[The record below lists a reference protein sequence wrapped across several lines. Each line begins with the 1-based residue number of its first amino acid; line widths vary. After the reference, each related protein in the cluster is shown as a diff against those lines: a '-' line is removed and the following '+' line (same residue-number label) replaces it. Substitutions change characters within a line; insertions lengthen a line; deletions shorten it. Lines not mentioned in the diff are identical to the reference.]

1 MVMQPPEDGAMN
13 VRGQETHNQSRSYS
27 IKARRRLT
35 KLEGEKNAQV
45 VTEGHC
51 NQSSDEPGTCGWIKF
66 TNNPLKVELSRP

>member
-35 KLEGEKNAQV
+35 KLEGEKKCTSGNRRSLQPILGRAGNMWV
-45 VTEGHC
+45 
-51 NQSSDEPGTCGWIKF
+51 D
-66 TNNPLKVELSRP
+66 

>member
-35 KLEGEKNAQV
+35 KLEEEKNAQV

-51 NQSSDEPGTCGWIKF
+51 N
-66 TNNPLKVELSRP
+66 